1 MERSIEAIWK
11 EGFLVSDALVAPKI
25 NQLYNQKSKH
35 IVDKFKRMF
44 EINLIAILI
53 FSVVLLPVS
62 FLFGMAYMGVPM
74 FLLLNAVAVVNKRLS
89 NGLKKIDK
97 SVSSYQYLKAF
108 DAWMQKQISINTK
121 MSAFNYPWAFLSL
134 LAGFWFFDVEGRTL
148 GEALMNKLMIH
159 YPRTYLVGGL
169 PLVGIIGV
177 MVVAC
182 FLAFFGGRLY
192 KFELKLVYG
201 HVMSR
206 LQEMLADMEELRK

>member
-108 DAWMQKQISINTK
+108 DDWMKEQISVNTK
-121 MSAFNYPWAFLSL
+121 MSAFNYPWVFLSM
-134 LAGFWFFDVEGRTL
+134 LAGFWFFEIDGRIL
-148 GEALMNKLMIH
+148 GDALMNKILTH
-159 YPRTYLVGGL
+159 YSETYLVGGI
-169 PLVGIIGV
+169 PLIGIIGV
-177 MVVAC
+177 MLVVVL
-182 FLAFFGGRLY
+182 LAFFGGRLY
-192 KFELKLVYG
+192 KFELKLIYG
-201 HVMSR
+201 NVMNR
-206 LQEMLADMEELRK
+206 LQEMLADMEELRR

>member
-11 EGFLVSDALVAPKI
+11 EGFLVNDALVAPKI

-108 DAWMQKQISINTK
+108 DDWMKEQISINTK
-121 MSAFNYPWAFLSL
+121 MSAFNYPWVFLSM
-134 LAGFWFFDVEGRTL
+134 LAGFWFFEIDGRIL
-148 GEALMNKLMIH
+148 GDALMNKILTH
-159 YPRTYLVGGL
+159 YPETYLVGGI
-169 PLVGIIGV
+169 PLIGIIGV
-177 MVVAC
+177 MLVVVL
-182 FLAFFGGRLY
+182 LAFFGGRLY
-192 KFELKLVYG
+192 KFELKLIYG
-201 HVMSR
+201 NVMNR
-206 LQEMLADMEELRK
+206 LQEMLADMEELRR

>member
-25 NQLYNQKSKH
+25 NQLYSQKSKH

-108 DAWMQKQISINTK
+108 DGWMKEQISINTK
-121 MSAFNYPWAFLSL
+121 MSAFNYPWVFLSM
-134 LAGFWFFDVEGRTL
+134 LAGFWFFEIDGRML
-148 GEALMNKLMIH
+148 GDALMNKILTH
-159 YPRTYLVGGL
+159 YPDTYLVGGISL
-169 PLVGIIGV
+169 IGIIGV
-177 MVVAC
+177 MLAV
-182 FLAFFGGRLY
+182 FLLAFFGGRLY
-192 KFELKLVYG
+192 KFELKLIYG
-201 HVMSR
+201 NVMNR
-206 LQEMLADMEELRK
+206 LQEMLADMEELRR